1 VAIGIDPTDDTET
14 MQMLSDEKGFTFPV
28 TRGIPDIMLEYGV
41 DSQATTVGVNRDGE
55 IAFRRNKMAL
65 SAQEYRE
72 LFDGLVN

>member
-1 VAIGIDPTDDTET
+1 
-14 MQMLSDEKGFTFPV
+14 
-28 TRGIPDIMLEYGV
+28 MLEYGV